1 MRVSILMI
9 SKLRFV
15 NPSIKFWFLK
25 IYFFFDQTYKF
36 FIKFRV
42 FSRFLSRLW
51 KRKKTIRKLI
61 PFFKP
66 IFKVNFFLNFNF
78 SLQKK
83 LKYTNYK
90 FYRYVKKVLFFF
102 KRYRNFRKD
111 MFYFVF
117 RRSRYLRLRFKHD
130 NLSSITRNL
139 FYFKRKRRQHY
150 PLINLRFKA
159 RLLWKRNREAINYFI
174 KFRASKQYRKTK
186 YFGQFKSK
194 TPHEMFKIF
203 NYNVFSMLYFS
214 NLFYSYHQIL
224 YFIKHQFVYKNGL
237 PVRHK
242 YITFSVGDRLNIIFG
257 KRYYFYFM
265 AMHFFFFKQ
274 FRKLGRTHWKF
285 IRFRFNLYKQ
295 CPQNPDPFFEKY
307 VPHAINHPKFL
318 ELDYKSLTVIYL
330 TTNRFSQTLNEFYL
344 RYINYYFFRLY
355 NWKYVI

>member
-1 MRVSILMI
+1 MIVSILMLSI
-9 SKLRFV
+9 FKFSKSTSL
-15 NPSIKFWFLK
+15 FWFLK
-25 IYFFFDQTYKF
+25 IYFFFEQNYNF

-42 FSRFLSRLW
+42 FSKFLSRFW
-51 KRKKTIRKLI
+51 KRKKAMRNFA

-78 SLQKK
+78 SVQKK
-83 LKYTNYK
+83 SRYSKYK
-90 FYRYVKKVLFFF
+90 FCRYVKKVLFWFR
-102 KRYRNFRKD
+102 RYKNFRKD

-117 RRSRYLRLRFKHD
+117 RRSRKMRLRLKYD
-130 NLSSITRNL
+130 NISEIQKKR
-139 FYFKRKRRQHY
+139 FYFRKKINRYY
-150 PLINLRFKA
+150 PLINLRFKT

-174 KFRASKQYRKTK
+174 KFRAMKQYRKTK

-194 TPHEMFKIF
+194 SPFKMFKIF

-224 YFIKHQFVYKNGL
+224 YFIKHQFVYKNGS

-242 YITFSVGDRLNIIFG
+242 YITFSVGDRLNIIFS

-295 CPQNPDPFFEKY
+295 CPQNPDKFFEKY

-330 TTNRFSQTLNEFYL
+330 MSNRFSQTLNEFYL